1 MLVANRYRKTISA
14 SSSRK
19 RSSRS
24 IDGDYFLSLISLGYR
39 SSCFFREFQAYE
51 RSWSRSRTGGSQR
64 ETATVSTVRLQR
76 LPVMSSC
83 VHRDKHQERTV
94 RSNCNQDLLSGL
106 PTWYIHALAGAHA
119 RAHEGSPAVAQ
130 RASSW
135 CFRRTIR
142 RTAPFPI
149 FNWLSSLNPSHSP
162 SFLSNFH
169 PLAFRER
176 I

>member
-19 RSSRS
+19 RDPADRS
-24 IDGDYFLSLISLGYR
+24 MEITFYLSYLWDIARRVSFANSTRDLDRDRESAVPKEKRPRFLLCVYSACPWCRLACIETSTKKGRLDLTVTKTYFRGFLRDTYTHLR
-39 SSCFFREFQAYE
+39 VHT
-51 RSWSRSRTGGSQR
+51 RTLTKPS
-64 ETATVSTVRLQR
+64 
-76 LPVMSSC
+76 
-83 VHRDKHQERTV
+83 
-94 RSNCNQDLLSGL
+94 
-106 PTWYIHALAGAHA
+106 
-119 RAHEGSPAVAQ
+119 AVAQ

-135 CFRRTIR
+135 RFRRTIR